1 MGYTNMPHDAADT
14 EIPAAIGLPALW
26 SALDGDPL
34 TGVIVAS
41 VSGKIVHANDRAA
54 QFLIANNADPRT
66 LLNRPI
72 QEALPKVA
80 GEHYLQL
87 FAQVQASGSPLL
99 LREIWQGRQV
109 VTRFQFVRPEH
120 ADDPQLADGL
130 ILAVARRVEGNLEE
144 SLGPETDAYRLVA
157 PYVNLGALDV
167 LSDREIEVLS
177 LLCTGLTAKEIA
189 TRLDRSFKTVE
200 NHRYVIGRKLGATD
214 RHALA
219 AIAIRA
225 GLTSMDALRPRV

>member
-1 MGYTNMPHDAADT
+1 MPHDAAQT
-14 EIPAAIGLPALW
+14 ELTTALGMATLW
-26 SALDGDPL
+26 KALDADPL
-34 TGVIVAS
+34 TGVMVATLG
-41 VSGKIVHANDRAA
+41 GKIVHANVRAA
-54 QFLIANNADPRT
+54 QFLIAPNADPRALT
-66 LLNRPI
+66 NRPI
-72 QEALPKVA
+72 TDALPKTA
-80 GEHYLQL
+80 GQHYLQL
-87 FAQVQASGSPLL
+87 FAQVHASGSPLL

-109 VTRFQFVRPEH
+109 VTRFLFVRPEH
-120 ADDPQLADGL
+120 TDDPELADGL
-130 ILAVARRVEGNLEE
+130 ILAVARRVEGNLED
-144 SLGPETDAYRLVA
+144 SLGAETDAFRLVA
-157 PYVNLGALDV
+157 PYVHLGPLDV

-225 GLTSMDALRPRV
+225 GLTSMDALRPRL